1 MFQTSSFHCRADN
14 GCRVS
19 WMVSFSVTFWS
30 VLCHLARYL
39 RLHFW
44 VSKARFFRAAI
55 TGNMKKA
62 LKNDRTLDQDRHQL
76 PSNGSRTLCH
86 ANEFFFF
93 STEIWDYSQYKFE
106 NMAGATHT
114 ANHTWRW
121 HPRFYIGQMQNFLQL
136 LVISHI
142 NAVHLRIL
150 KGQNGES
157 S

>member
-1 MFQTSSFHCRADN
+1 MDGILLSHFLKRSLPPC
-14 GCRVS
+14 
-19 WMVSFSVTFWS
+19 S
-30 VLCHLARYL
+30 VLAPTLLGVESTLFQGGHYGKYEKG
-39 RLHFW
+39 F
-44 VSKARFFRAAI
+44 
-55 TGNMKKA
+55 
-62 LKNDRTLDQDRHQL
+62 KNDRTLDQDRHQL

-93 STEIWDYSQYKFE
+93 LQKYETTASISSRTWLVPHTRPI
-106 NMAGATHT
+106 THGG
-114 ANHTWRW
+114 W

>member
-93 STEIWDYSQYKFE
+93 LQKYETTASISSRTWLVPHTRPI
-106 NMAGATHT
+106 THGG
-114 ANHTWRW
+114 W